1 MDINEIKNNLSLDEV
16 ENLLSYF
23 GAEPH
28 RQNNIIISRTICHC
42 GNSHKLFYYDNTKLF
57 RCYTECSDVFD
68 IGELI
73 IKVYHNEGKDIGLPQ
88 AVAFLKQFFNLIDN
102 KSQDFFGEENELKDW
117 QVLNKYIENSEE
129 MNSKQIVEL
138 KKYDDTILKFL
149 PKPRIIPWEREGITV
164 SAIKHHNICYN
175 PSSQAIVI
183 PHYDEDSNLI
193 GIRERTLIKENE
205 QYGKYRPMYLNKKMY
220 NHPLGFSLYN
230 LNNSKENIKKLG
242 KAIIFEG
249 EKSPLLYES
258 YFGQENDI
266 SVAVCG
272 SSLSKYQIKL
282 LIAAGA
288 KEICIAFDK
297 QFQQIGDDE
306 FKSWTKKLKDIYY
319 KYNQYVNISFIFDKK
334 NLLNYKDSPIDQ
346 GKEKFITLF
355 KERFNL

>member
-1 MDINEIKNNLSLDEV
+1 MDINEIKNNLSLNEV

-57 RCYTECSDVFD
+57 RCYTDCGDTFD
-68 IGELI
+68 IGELV

-183 PHYDEDSNLI
+183 PHYNENNELI

-205 QYGKYRPMYLNKKMY
+205 QYGKYRPMYLNKQMY

-230 LNNSKENIKKLG
+230 LNNSKNNIKILE
-242 KAIIFEG
+242 KAIVFERG
-249 EKSPLLYES
+249 KKS
-258 YFGQENDI
+258 
-266 SVAVCG
+266 
-272 SSLSKYQIKL
+272 SSI
-282 LIAAGA
+282 
-288 KEICIAFDK
+288 
-297 QFQQIGDDE
+297 
-306 FKSWTKKLKDIYY
+306 
-319 KYNQYVNISFIFDKK
+319 
-334 NLLNYKDSPIDQ
+334 
-346 GKEKFITLF
+346 
-355 KERFNL
+355 

>member
-1 MDINEIKNNLSLDEV
+1 MDINEIKNNLSLNEV

-149 PKPRIIPWEREGITV
+149 PKPRIIPWEREGITI

-183 PHYDEDSNLI
+183 PHYDEDNNLI

-205 QYGKYRPMYLNKKMY
+205 QYGKYRPMYLNRKMY

-258 YFGQENDI
+258 YFGQENNI

-272 SSLSKYQIKL
+272 SNLSKYQVDL

-288 KEICIAFDK
+288 KEIIIAFDK
-297 QFQQIGDDE
+297 QFKEIGDNE
-306 FKSWTKKLKDIYY
+306 FKGWTKKLQDIYN
-319 KYNQYVNISFIFDKK
+319 KYNQYVKISFIFDKK
-334 NLLNYKDSPIDQ
+334 NLLDYKDSPIDK
-346 GKEKFITLF
+346 GKEIFLQLY
-355 KERFNL
+355 KERFSL

>member
-1 MDINEIKNNLSLDEV
+1 MDINEIKNNLSLNEV

-88 AVAFLKQFFNLIDN
+88 AVAFLKQFFNL
-102 KSQDFFGEENELKDW
+102 
-117 QVLNKYIENSEE
+117 KYIENSEE

-149 PKPRIIPWEREGITV
+149 PKPRIIPWEREGITI

-205 QYGKYRPMYLNKKMY
+205 QYGKYRPMYLNRKMY

>member
-1 MDINEIKNNLSLDEV
+1 MDINEIKNNLSLNEV

-57 RCYTECSDVFD
+57 RCYTDCGDTFD
-68 IGELI
+68 IGELV

-102 KSQDFFGEENELKDW
+102 KSQDFFGEENKLKDW
-117 QVLNKYIENSEE
+117 QILNKYIENSEE

-149 PKPRIIPWEREGITV
+149 PKPRIISWEKEGITI

-205 QYGKYRPMYLNKKMY
+205 QYGKYRPMYLNRKIY

-306 FKSWTKKLKDIYY
+306 FKNWTKKLKDIYY

-346 GKEKFITLF
+346 GKEKFIILF